1 MPTRPSRESHVGS
14 NPWIFL
20 CKITIE
26 FEGMVQKFRAI
37 SFEQLTEVSVLRDL
51 QAADII
57 ALQPHTRI
65 HFYQKGDIVMTEGD
79 LLSPQLHTLLQGTL
93 RLTRIGTSGKET
105 LLRTLLPNEIFAAPA
120 LFGDAI
126 APATVT
132 ATIESQVLTI
142 VGVAYRR

>member
-1 MPTRPSRESHVGS
+1 
-14 NPWIFL
+14 
-20 CKITIE
+20 
-26 FEGMVQKFRAI
+26 MVQKFRAI
-37 SFEQLTEVSVLRDL
+37 SFEQLTEVSVLKDL

-65 HFYQKGDIVMTEGD
+65 HFYQKGDVVMTEGD
-79 LLSPQLHTLLQGTL
+79 LLLPQLYVLIQGTL

-120 LFGDAI
+120 LFGEAI
-126 APATVT
+126 APATT
-132 ATIESQVLTI
+132 ESQVLTI

>member
-1 MPTRPSRESHVGS
+1 
-14 NPWIFL
+14 
-20 CKITIE
+20 
-26 FEGMVQKFRAI
+26 MVQKFRAI

-79 LLSPQLHTLLQGTL
+79 RLSPQLYTLIQGTL

-105 LLRTLLPNEIFAAPA
+105 LLRTLLPNEIFAAPGLLDIRCPCFLQA
-120 LFGDAI
+120 NCEYFEQRTAHHWIMFG
-126 APATVT
+126 
-132 ATIESQVLTI
+132 
-142 VGVAYRR
+142 